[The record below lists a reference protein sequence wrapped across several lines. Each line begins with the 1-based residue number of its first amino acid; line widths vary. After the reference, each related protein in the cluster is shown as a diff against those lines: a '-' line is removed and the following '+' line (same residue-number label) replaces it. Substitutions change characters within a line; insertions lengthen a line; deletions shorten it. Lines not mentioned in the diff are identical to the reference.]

1 MATPQ
6 LINQLCPKCNGQ
18 LQISYSK
25 KKRQEFIGC
34 SNWRSGCRYTA
45 HISTLQ
51 RKDPIVRPDD
61 FAINTFIPTLEQQ
74 NIIDFI
80 KTSVKSLI
88 VNALAGTGKTS
99 VILRAVKELIDSGY
113 SGKILITS
121 FSRSVID
128 EITGKTPDCIDV
140 RTMHSL
146 GNALMH
152 SFNKNAK
159 LNKDKLKEVCS
170 VVIGPLKEVKKGE
183 KLTKDDQELN
193 NTLKAYYNYVS
204 EIVTFLKKN
213 DLDATEENIDAM
225 IEFYGISIDIDYPD
239 YIKHSIEVFERS
251 VSLNRKEYDFD
262 DMIHFVNINNINPS
276 NKYDIVI
283 VDEAQDLSAMQR
295 SFLLRFVKP
304 NGRVIAIGDPNQ
316 AIFGFS
322 GSTVDSIDKLEQRL
336 SNVVQLPLTINQRC
350 AKEIINIAQ
359 EIVPSIKSADN
370 AINGDVIIYNKL
382 NIDVIESGD
391 MVLARRN
398 SVLVKAAYLLVKEGK
413 KVYFYGDSIASD
425 IASAIN
431 AVNHQNDLDM
441 LVELMTQ
448 RALMLKGKYKNKM
461 IYNNFLDRLDTVKEL
476 IGVNK
481 SIIDVKTLIKEL
493 FQLFDNKSAIGAVKL
508 LNGHIAK
515 GLENNRCHIID
526 YDRSIIECEKDWQQQ
541 QERNLLYV
549 MLTRAKETLHIHKTM

>member
-1 MATPQ
+1 MATPK
-6 LINQLCPKCNGQ
+6 LIDQLCPKCNGQ

-25 KKRQEFIGC
+25 KNRQEFIGC
-34 SNWRSGCRYTA
+34 SNWRSGCRHTA

-51 RKDPIVRPDD
+51 RKDPTVRPDD

-140 RTMHSL
+140 KTMHSL

-170 VVIGPLKEVKKGE
+170 VVIGPVKEVKKGE
-183 KLTKDDQELN
+183 KLTKDDLELN
-193 NTLKAYYNYVS
+193 NKLKAQYSYVS
-204 EIVTFLKKN
+204 QIVTMLKKN
-213 DLDATEENIDAM
+213 DLDATEENINAM

-239 YIKHSIEVFERS
+239 YIKHSIAVFERS

-262 DMIHFVNINNINPS
+262 DMIHYANVNNINPI

-304 NGRVIAIGDPNQ
+304 SGRVIAIGDPNQ

-359 EIVPSIKSADN
+359 EVVPSIKSADN

-382 NIDVIESGD
+382 RLEAIESGD

-398 SVLVKAAYLLVKEGK
+398 SVLVKTAYLLVREGK

-425 IASAIN
+425 IASAVN
-431 AVNHQNDLDM
+431 AVNHQNDLVL
-441 LVELMTQ
+441 LVELMNQ
-448 RALMLKGKYKNKM
+448 RALMLKDKYKNKT

-476 IGVNK
+476 ISVNK

-493 FQLFDNKSAIGAVKL
+493 YQLFDNKSAIGAVKL

-515 GLENNRCHIID
+515 GLENKRCHIID
-526 YDRSIIECEKDWQQQ
+526 YDRSIIECEREWQQQ

-549 MLTRAKETLHIHKTM
+549 MLTRAKETLFLHKTM